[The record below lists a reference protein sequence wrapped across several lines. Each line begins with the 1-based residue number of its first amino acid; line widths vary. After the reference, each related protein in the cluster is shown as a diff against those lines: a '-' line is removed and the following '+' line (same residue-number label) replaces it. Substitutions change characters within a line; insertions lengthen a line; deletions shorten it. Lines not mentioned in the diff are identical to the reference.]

1 MDLISGGGG
10 GYLGQFSPSMCRWP
24 LKIPVPLET
33 ILWLIIETII
43 INRKSTN
50 VELLLTTFLPVSFAV
65 KSFRYFHTK

>member
-24 LKIPVPLET
+24 LKIPVLLET

-50 VELLLTTFLPVSFAV
+50 VELL
-65 KSFRYFHTK
+65 